1 MDEKTEK
8 ESHKQREDQEEV
20 LSSFSARSSFS
31 VPAHSGLTSAE
42 RLRSMSLKLYRSLID
57 LPIGSEV
64 CDVQKEAE
72 SEEEE
77 EEDARNN

>member
-1 MDEKTEK
+1 MKRQKKNHTNRE
-8 ESHKQREDQEEV
+8 EDQEEV

-31 VPAHSGLTSAE
+31 VPAQRGLTSAE

-77 EEDARNN
+77 EDARNN